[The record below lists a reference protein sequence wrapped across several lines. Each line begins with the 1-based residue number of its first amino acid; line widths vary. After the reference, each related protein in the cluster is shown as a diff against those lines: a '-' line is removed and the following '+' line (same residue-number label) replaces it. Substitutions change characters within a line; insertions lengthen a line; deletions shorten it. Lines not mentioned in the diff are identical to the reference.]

1 MRKIYERSQARH
13 TRGEFTVS
21 AAHFVRVKWDG
32 HHLNMHHQPPPP
44 YRKIEND
51 DYKTDRQ
58 SSLEPPSIQDTL
70 TLTAAAAAAWI
81 TGAAY
86 IEYVYYGVQEQI
98 HKYIY
103 ELLALPFTIIVLG
116 AYAYVCTLYLAQRYP
131 TVTKYI
137 LGLPIPMAYVST
149 ILLMAT
155 FMEVGLDMM
164 FTIMPVGFII
174 SFFVFAGCRHIM
186 SQTRVPSLV

>member
-1 MRKIYERSQARH
+1 
-13 TRGEFTVS
+13 
-21 AAHFVRVKWDG
+21 
-32 HHLNMHHQPPPP
+32 MHHQPPPP

-103 ELLALPFTIIVLG
+103 ELLSSADSPL
-116 AYAYVCTLYLAQRYP
+116 
-131 TVTKYI
+131 
-137 LGLPIPMAYVST
+137 S
-149 ILLMAT
+149 
-155 FMEVGLDMM
+155 
-164 FTIMPVGFII
+164 
-174 SFFVFAGCRHIM
+174 S
-186 SQTRVPSLV
+186 

>member
-1 MRKIYERSQARH
+1 MSLLPII
-13 TRGEFTVS
+13 TTFT
-21 AAHFVRVKWDG
+21 G

-103 ELLALPFTIIVLG
+103 ELLALP
-116 AYAYVCTLYLAQRYP
+116 VC
-131 TVTKYI
+131 
-137 LGLPIPMAYVST
+137 
-149 ILLMAT
+149 
-155 FMEVGLDMM
+155 
-164 FTIMPVGFII
+164 
-174 SFFVFAGCRHIM
+174 
-186 SQTRVPSLV
+186 